1 MEVILMAYPKQF
13 LFGANESFWFR
24 TQNVTSC
31 LTTLDQL
38 EGLFYNFA
46 QWKGPRGTWQLYQW
60 FFWKKSYCIQSNLF
74 ILEQKWCG
82 VGDLFTLI
90 CSQVFSSILLKKRD
104 QEVHEKFFSCFLR
117 KNLIWGNL
125 IFSSHFLMFDGGV
138 VKIASG
144 HCYYWIFKS
153 QDMIKIL

>member
-46 QWKGPRGTWQLYQW
+46 QWKGPREAWQLYQW

-90 CSQVFSSILLKKRD
+90 CSQVFSLILLKKRD

-117 KNLIWGNL
+117 KNIIWGNL